1 MIWSKVAAATACL
14 SDFTVITGGPGTGKT
29 TTVTKILLLMYALAY
44 VQQQDETE
52 RFNVCLAAPTGN
64 IYESVVILYKRANQI
79 AMAEKR
85 ELTKKLEE
93 FRNDRDT
100 MEEVFENKEQIEISK
115 YYERQPKPDLVA
127 IAEFENGDL
136 YYRKA
141 QNENPIDI
149 SKDE

>member
-1 MIWSKVAAATACL
+1 MKLSADDAEYSRCKRIEKDMEKTKKVPTN
-14 SDFTVITGGPGTGKT
+14 TITRDIK
-29 TTVTKILLLMYALAY
+29 
-44 VQQQDETE
+44 
-52 RFNVCLAAPTGN
+52 NLAAPTGN

-79 AMAEKR
+79 AAAEKK
-85 ELTKKLEE
+85 ELMRKLED

-127 IAEFENGDL
+127 IAEFENGEL

-141 QNENPIDI
+141 QSGNPIDI
-149 SKDE
+149 NGE